1 VGECRTGVPAHF
13 DYYRPGGGGGGGGSA
28 FGAAAAPSPRPVLS
42 APDREGLDDAA
53 AAVGDA
59 VAELAEDWTTSCV
72 VEGDINTTETWHV
85 IGNAT
90 RTTTASRPHDAAGLA
105 ETGTE
110 TAEGLAETAGFKF
123 DFTFPQSVTLLN
135 MGIYGEAE
143 QLRLREDDDSCWHKH
158 SVIPSHRVHDRVRTM
173 QHRAACHWHRQK
185 WGTGAR
191 ASLDSQQFILCC
203 FTLDLY
209 KICIAQ
215 LLKLVHFFHFY

>member
-1 VGECRTGVPAHF
+1 MQVYGHVGECRTGVPAHF
-13 DYYRPGGGGGGGGSA
+13 DYYRPGGGGGGSA

-42 APDREGLDDAA
+42 APDREGLDDAV

-185 WGTGAR
+185 
-191 ASLDSQQFILCC
+191 
-203 FTLDLY
+203 
-209 KICIAQ
+209 
-215 LLKLVHFFHFY
+215 